1 MNKLVTKFKG
11 KLINLYYFICRVIYG
26 YKDAV
31 VFESFGGKMY
41 GDNCK
46 PVSEALHKLNPNIKI
61 VWFFKNPDDKIGVVP
76 EYVTCIAKNDKW
88 GICKWSAIAKVF
100 VSNCALPTTPKGK
113 KQFFVQLW
121 HGDRPIKKVLYDG
134 GTVAANHKLA
144 EEIEGYCNLAVAG
157 SEFGIKQYR
166 TAFRYTG
173 EVINVGSPRN
183 DCLVNLDQQHAKE
196 IRKGLNIDEKTKLL
210 LYAPTFRDTD
220 RKKTSNQKQ
229 QDIDLSRTLETLKN
243 KTGDN
248 WVCLIRSHP
257 AVVGFNGV
265 EFGDNTINVTNYE
278 DMADLLMISD
288 MVITDY
294 STSASDYVISNRPAI
309 LYQSDIEDYMQNSR
323 SIHFN
328 MDETPYFIAKNQK
341 ELEDL
346 ILGLT
351 EEKVEENCKA
361 VLEFYGANE
370 TGKSSY
376 ETAKRINDWII
387 KK

>member
-1 MNKLVTKFKG
+1 MSSVLIKIKG
-11 KLINLYYFICRVIYG
+11 LLLDFYYFLCRAIFG
-26 YKDAV
+26 YQDAV

-46 PVSEALHKLNPNIKI
+46 PVSEELHKLNPNIKI
-61 VWFFKNPDDKIGVVP
+61 VWFFKKPEEKKDIVPD
-76 EYVTCIAKNDKW
+76 YVICVSTEDKW
-88 GICKWSAIAKVF
+88 QICKWSAIARAY
-100 VSNCALPTTPKGK
+100 VSNCILPSTRKGK

-121 HGDRPIKKVLYDG
+121 HGDRPIKRVIYDIDD
-134 GTVAANHKLA
+134 TPRYLA
-144 EEIEGYCNLAVAG
+144 EEKDGYCNLAVAG
-157 SEFGIKQYR
+157 SDFGVNQYR
-166 TAFRYTG
+166 TAFRYNG
-173 EVINVGSPRN
+173 EVINFGSPRN
-183 DCLVNLDQQHAKE
+183 DCLVNLDETRAKK
-196 IRKGLNIDEKTKLL
+196 IRKNLGISKETKVL
-210 LYAPTFRDTD
+210 LYAPTLRDPNWHS
-220 RKKTSNQKQ
+220 KTLQEK
-229 QDIDLSRTLETLKN
+229 QDIDLYATLKVLEK
-243 KTGDN
+243 KTFSP
-248 WVCLIRSHP
+248 WICLTRSHP
-257 AVVGFNGV
+257 AVIDLGGIVF
-265 EFGDNTINVTNYE
+265 DDKIINATNYE

-370 TGKSSY
+370 TGRSSY